1 MGAFL
6 VRRLLTMVLV
16 FLVISVLIFALVHA
30 APGDPVSMM
39 IPPDQ
44 YNAGTAEYLARM
56 REQLG
61 LNQPLPLQYVSWLRD
76 AVTGDLGYS
85 VASNRPVSELI
96 AERVGPTIELMGL
109 AMLLGLVIAVP
120 LGVLAAAKRNG
131 PVDYVATVVSLVT
144 ISTPTF
150 FVGIVA
156 IYFLSLRWGLL
167 PSSGMSD
174 PADGSLPDVLRHL
187 VMPVTIL
194 GLGLAGQFTRY
205 VRASVVSE
213 LDSDYVRTA
222 LAKGVAMRTVLFRH
236 VLRNALIPVITVV
249 ALSFPAL
256 LGGAVVVEQVFAWPG
271 MGQLSV
277 TAVQRQDYSVIIGF
291 ALLVAILV
299 LVSNLLADLLYA
311 VVDPRVVLE

>member
-1 MGAFL
+1 
-6 VRRLLTMVLV
+6 MVLV